1 MVLWPP
7 QAVLTLSPSA
17 WVQWPYL
24 PRLGYHGRI
33 SPGLGAVD
41 RISPGLGSMAVPPPA
56 WVLLTVSSP
65 GLGTMAVS
73 PPAWVLLTVS
83 PPAWVLWP
91 YSCLDSYC
99 IVALII
105 AIAARY
111 SWHSCLIILVAC
123 GDHVHLEKALSRCR
137 ARPWWVFIYALS

>member
-56 WVLLTVSSP
+56 WVLLTVS
-65 GLGTMAVS
+65 
-73 PPAWVLLTVS
+73 

-111 SWHSCLIILVAC
+111 LWHSCLIILVAC
-123 GDHVHLEKALSRCR
+123 GDHVPLEKALSRCR